1 MSSLEE
7 VEPPEEDEAT
17 EVPVVYTAQAPEAQS
32 ATYRLCAN
40 STQFGVCNW
49 AVPADD
55 DNPLCDA
62 CRLNR
67 MVPDASDPAT
77 LEKWRRLEIAK
88 RRLLYTLFALGLPVE
103 PVKDDDPGL
112 AFSFMADRPDVPVVT
127 GHADGLVTIN
137 ISEADDAYRERM
149 REEMGEAYR
158 TLLGHVRH
166 EVGHYYWD
174 RLIRESSWLEPFRQA
189 FGDERAD
196 YGEAMKRHYEQ
207 GPPDNWQESYV
218 SAYATMHPW
227 EDWAETFAH
236 YLHMTD
242 TLDTAASY
250 GLSLEPDVGR
260 YAGRGRSSVDRE
272 RQFRRFD
279 RGLGAADRGPQQL
292 QSLDGSA
299 GFISVRALRAG
310 HRAAALRASDGPRQ
324 PAGASRKVAGYFSLP
339 TSDSM
344 RGSGASH
351 TSATTIYSATAS
363 HGTTNDSAIAAP

>member
-1 MSSLEE
+1 MI
-7 VEPPEEDEAT
+7 
-17 EVPVVYTAQAPEAQS
+17 YTALAPEAQG

-49 AVPADD
+49 AVPSDD
-55 DNPLCDA
+55 GNPLCDA

-67 MVPDASDPAT
+67 VVPDASDAAA
-77 LEKWRRLEIAK
+77 LEKWHRLEIAK

-103 PVKDDDPGL
+103 PVREDVPGL
-112 AFSFMADRPDVPVVT
+112 EFSFMADRPDVPVIT

-174 RLIRESSWLEPFRQA
+174 RLIRESMWLEPFRQA

-196 YGEAMKRHYEQ
+196 YGEGLKRHYEQ

-250 GLSLEPDVGR
+250 GLSLEHDASGMPDEVE
-260 YAGRGRSSVDRE
+260 ARSIE
-272 RQFRRFD
+272 
-279 RGLGAADRGPQQL
+279 
-292 QSLDGSA
+292 
-299 GFISVRALRAG
+299 
-310 HRAAALRASDGPRQ
+310 SDG
-324 PAGASRKVAGYFSLP
+324 FDEL
-339 TSDSM
+339 
-344 RGSGASH
+344 
-351 TSATTIYSATAS
+351 
-363 HGTTNDSAIAAP
+363 IAAWVPLTVALNSFNRSMGLPDSYPFVLSEPAIERLRFVHQVVHGIPPAPSENTPE

>member
-1 MSSLEE
+1 
-7 VEPPEEDEAT
+7 
-17 EVPVVYTAQAPEAQS
+17 
-32 ATYRLCAN
+32 
-40 STQFGVCNW
+40 
-49 AVPADD
+49 
-55 DNPLCDA
+55 
-62 CRLNR
+62 

-88 RRLLYTLFALGLPVE
+88 RRLLYTLFVLGLPVE
-103 PVKDDDPGL
+103 PVKEDDPGL
-112 AFSFMADRPDVPVVT
+112 AFSFMADQPDEPVTT

-174 RLIRESSWLEPFRQA
+174 RLIRESMWLEPFRQA

-196 YGEAMKRHYEQ
+196 YSEAMQRHYEQ

-227 EDWAETFAH
+227 EDWAEAFAH

-250 GLSLEPDVGR
+250 GLSLEPD
-260 YAGRGRSSVDRE
+260 
-272 RQFRRFD
+272 
-279 RGLGAADRGPQQL
+279 AADMP
-292 QSLDGSA
+292 SEVEAPS
-299 GFISVRALRAG
+299 IE
-310 HRAAALRASDGPRQ
+310 
-324 PAGASRKVAGYFSLP
+324 
-339 TSDSM
+339 SDSF
-344 RGSGASH
+344 
-351 TSATTIYSATAS
+351 
-363 HGTTNDSAIAAP
+363 DELIAAWVPLTVALNSFNRSMGLADLYPFVLSEPAIERLRFVHQVVHGSPPATCGNSEE